1 MFATV
6 FGHNSVAGHVQP
18 ARRIALRQEPDEP
31 VVEWLFLYTCKRFR
45 PASNQ
50 VSFATQSTNRKAA
63 TTVKTLLFASL
74 SLIAL
79 LAQPV
84 HAKTVC
90 TVVSDAAGGR
100 VITKTGDCDTRVTP
114 ASTFKLALAL
124 VGFDTGIIKT
134 ANSPKLPFKEG
145 YVDWGGDKWRQDTT
159 PKRWMKYSVVWY
171 SQQMTRQLG
180 AAAITDYLTRF
191 DYGNADFSGDKGQ
204 DNALERAWIS
214 SSLKISPMEQV
225 HFLSRM
231 LNRELPLKRHAV
243 DLTASIVEAVMLDS
257 GWLVRGKTGLAYP
270 RRADGSFDRA
280 RGTGWFVGWATKGD
294 RQVVFARLIRDEKR
308 LSTGA
313 SQRAR
318 RSLLKDLPNLV
329 EN

>member
-1 MFATV
+1 
-6 FGHNSVAGHVQP
+6 
-18 ARRIALRQEPDEP
+18 
-31 VVEWLFLYTCKRFR
+31 
-45 PASNQ
+45 
-50 VSFATQSTNRKAA
+50 
-63 TTVKTLLFASL
+63 VKTLLFASL

-79 LAQPV
+79 LDQPV

-90 TVVSDAAGGR
+90 TLVADAEGSR

-134 ANSPKLPFKEG
+134 ANAPKLPFKQG
-145 YVDWGGDKWRQDTT
+145 YVEWGGDNWRQDTT

-171 SQQMTRQLG
+171 SQQMTRRLG
-180 AAAITDYLTRF
+180 AAAITDYLTSF
-191 DYGNADFSGDKGQ
+191 GYGNADFSGDKGR
-204 DNALERAWIS
+204 DNALERAWIG

-225 HFLSRM
+225 RFLSRM
-231 LNRELPLKRHAV
+231 LKRQLPVKPSAI

-257 GWLVRGKTGLAYP
+257 GWMVRGKTGLAYP
-270 RRADGSFDRA
+270 RRADGGFDRA

-294 RQVVFARLIRDEKR
+294 RQVVFARLIKDEKR
-308 LSTGA
+308 HSTGA
-313 SQRAR
+313 SRRAR
-318 RSLLKDLPNLV
+318 GSLLQDLPGLI